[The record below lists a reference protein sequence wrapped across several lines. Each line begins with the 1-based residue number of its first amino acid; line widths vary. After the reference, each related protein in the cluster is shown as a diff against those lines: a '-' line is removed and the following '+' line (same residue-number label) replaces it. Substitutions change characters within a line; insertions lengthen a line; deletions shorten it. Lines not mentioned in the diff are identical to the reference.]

1 MGALRPGSP
10 PISSAAIPDGTITVD
25 DIAPGTNGYIL
36 RTASGAVAWRE
47 LSATGL
53 LADRPSAASGREGQ
67 TYWVTDAA
75 AGLEL
80 SECVHQGASYAWVV
94 RPYGVTATGAL
105 LVQAA
110 NAAAARTA
118 LGLGT
123 LATQNGTFSGTS
135 SGTNTGDQTLTSL
148 GVSAFVQT
156 LLTDANAAAVRTT
169 IDAQEDVMTANGDLV
184 TRSGGATA
192 RLPIGTALQQLRVNA
207 GATALEWAA
216 GGSSPTTTRG
226 ELIRRGASADEA
238 FAAQTADTFVGGDGT
253 DVVSRTAAQARTSLL
268 TSPTGVGTLGE
279 RGAFTSGG
287 LPAST
292 ADHILLV
299 NSNTTDGSTSI
310 VDTSPL
316 AATITRAG
324 SPLPVHGQERF
335 FLGSTTLRFGGGYGT
350 LPANA
355 AYAIGTGDFCMR
367 AWINRHAAEADR
379 RILSMGQVTSNDGGW
394 VWGVGS
400 DATKMNFAV
409 RSGGAITDYTTPAVD
424 RYYRT
429 GDWVQVELTRASGV
443 LYFFVAGVLVYSTA
457 SVLSVGTA
465 ALTLYL
471 GWSAHTST
479 AWNGWLQG
487 VELLSVAGH
496 TATYTP

>member
-156 LLTDANAAAVRTT
+156 LLTDANAAAVRVTLAVQDSARYLPLSLHT
-169 IDAQEDVMTANGDLV
+169 GRVDATMGTVV
-184 TRSGGATA
+184 CGGSPEAFDATA
-192 RLPIGTALQQLRVNA
+192 HAITGRTQVWTLSVAASVTTGQTA
-207 GATALEWAA
+207 TI
-216 GGSSPTTTRG
+216 
-226 ELIRRGASADEA
+226 ELYDLTASA
-238 FAAQTADTFVGGDGT
+238 V
-253 DVVSRTAAQARTSLL
+253 
-268 TSPTGVGTLGE
+268 
-279 RGAFTSGG
+279 
-287 LPAST
+287 
-292 ADHILLV
+292 
-299 NSNTTDGSTSI
+299 
-310 VDTSPL
+310 
-316 AATITRAG
+316 AATITVTATAADN
-324 SPLPVHGQERF
+324 VQ
-335 FLGSTTLRFGGGYGT
+335 TAVIT
-350 LPANA
+350 LP
-355 AYAIGTGDFCMR
+355 
-367 AWINRHAAEADR
+367 
-379 RILSMGQVTSNDGGW
+379 
-394 VWGVGS
+394 
-400 DATKMNFAV
+400 
-409 RSGGAITDYTTPAVD
+409 
-424 RYYRT
+424 
-429 GDWVQVELTRASGV
+429 
-443 LYFFVAGVLVYSTA
+443 
-457 SVLSVGTA
+457 GTA
-465 ALTLYL
+465 RVYELRVSVTGTTTSHYVAMRSAAIKQT
-471 GWSAHTST
+471 WS
-479 AWNGWLQG
+479 
-487 VELLSVAGH
+487 
-496 TATYTP
+496 